1 MLLRVKKIYFGLE
14 RNQICF
20 WCVEKIAFGQ
30 KNSNMC
36 LLNKTKSFGFKKY
49 QIYFLRTKKKKIVCV
64 KKKKKKNKSVLY
76 WENKSDL

>member
-1 MLLRVKKIYFGLE
+1 
-14 RNQICF
+14 
-20 WCVEKIAFGQ
+20 
-30 KNSNMC
+30 MC

-76 WENKSDL
+76 